1 LLNPPRPP
9 FDKGGDRIEH
19 SSQTKGSSV
28 VKEGAVGVG
37 VGVRGLLRL
46 LNPPRPPFDKG
57 GGRIEH
63 SSQTKDSPLVK
74 GGLGGICFF
83 VVAAML
89 SFSTPVLTQPTSPT
103 IPNPLTPQSIAQARA
118 RMENR
123 VAVSVPGTRVC
134 RELTVG
140 IGQPDWIRGVVIRA
154 EGDELSIRIND
165 PGRFSQAINGVALV
179 KDVVIRDVSGQW
191 TPCS

>member
-1 LLNPPRPP
+1 
-9 FDKGGDRIEH
+9 
-19 SSQTKGSSV
+19 
-28 VKEGAVGVG
+28 
-37 VGVRGLLRL
+37 
-46 LNPPRPPFDKG
+46 
-57 GGRIEH
+57 
-63 SSQTKDSPLVK
+63 
-74 GGLGGICFF
+74 
-83 VVAAML
+83 ML
-89 SFSTPVLTQPTSPT
+89 SFSTPALTQPTSPT

-134 RELTVG
+134 RELIVG

-154 EGDELSIRIND
+154 EGDELSIRISD

-179 KDVVIRDVSGQW
+179 KDVVVRDVSGQW